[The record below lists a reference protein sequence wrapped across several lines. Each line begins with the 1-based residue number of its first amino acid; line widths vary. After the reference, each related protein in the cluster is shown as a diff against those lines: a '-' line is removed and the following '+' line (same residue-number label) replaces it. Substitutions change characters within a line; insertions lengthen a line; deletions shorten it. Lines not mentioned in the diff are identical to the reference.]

1 MLTPRTLTLRA
12 TSIVGFVIEQL
23 IAALQT
29 RDAYYWA
36 TQSGAELDLMVF
48 SRGKRHG
55 FEIKYADAPG
65 TTKSM
70 HVALHDLSLEHLWV
84 VYPGKERYQIHD
96 RITVVPAVEI
106 PSLAKSL
113 A

>member
-1 MLTPRTLTLRA
+1 M
-12 TSIVGFVIEQL
+12 IEQV
-23 IAALQT
+23 IASMQT

-48 SRGKRHG
+48 SKGKRYG
-55 FEIKYADAPG
+55 FEIKYADAPS

-70 HVALHDLSLEHLWV
+70 HIALEDLALEHLWV
-84 VYPGKERYQIHD
+84 VYPGTETHQLNA
-96 RITVVPAVEI
+96 RITVVPATAI
-106 PSLAKSL
+106 PALAKSL